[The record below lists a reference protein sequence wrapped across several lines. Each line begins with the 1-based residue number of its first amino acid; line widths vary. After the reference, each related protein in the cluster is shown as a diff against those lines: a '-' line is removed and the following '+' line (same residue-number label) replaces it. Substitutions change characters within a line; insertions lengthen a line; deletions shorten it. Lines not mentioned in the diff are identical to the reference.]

1 MVQALVPEFERT
13 HPGIRVTVQQ
23 IPFSAAH
30 EKLLTS
36 VVGRATP
43 DIAQLGNTWVPELVA
58 LRALAPLDSMLAR
71 SSTIARDDY
80 FNGIWDT
87 NVLRGATYGVPW
99 YVDTRVLFYRS
110 DLLADAG
117 VPTAPATWSEW
128 RDAMRRIR
136 ARAGGHRYGILLPVN
151 EWAQPIILG
160 LAVGAPLLRDHD
172 GYGDFSEPHFR
183 AAFAFYVSLFRDSLA
198 APISNTQIANMYQ
211 SFANGDFAMFISG
224 PWDVGECLR
233 RLPPALRGR
242 WATAPMPAWD
252 AESGALAG
260 PLAGPL
266 AGARAGP
273 RAGARD
279 TTTPGISL
287 AGGSSLVVFRGSAHP
302 EAAWAFIEYLSDST
316 RQARFYAL
324 TGDLP
329 SRRSAWRD
337 SALAGDPYAR
347 AFRRQL
353 QFVRATPK
361 IPEWDEITT
370 LITDHSE
377 AAVRGGTPPDSAL
390 AALDRDVDQALEK
403 RRWLQRREQSHDQ
416 AQDRAQDRAQDQ
428 AQDQAQDRVHEQPRK
443 QAPEHANVRDSGAST
458 GAE

>member
-1 MVQALVPEFERT
+1 M
-13 HPGIRVTVQQ
+13 
-23 IPFSAAH
+23 
-30 EKLLTS
+30 
-36 VVGRATP
+36 
-43 DIAQLGNTWVPELVA
+43 
-58 LRALAPLDSMLAR
+58 
-71 SSTIARDDY
+71 
-80 FNGIWDT
+80 
-87 NVLRGATYGVPW
+87 
-99 YVDTRVLFYRS
+99 
-110 DLLADAG
+110 
-117 VPTAPATWSEW
+117 
-128 RDAMRRIR
+128 
-136 ARAGGHRYGILLPVN
+136 
-151 EWAQPIILG
+151 
-160 LAVGAPLLRDHD
+160 
-172 GYGDFSEPHFR
+172 
-183 AAFAFYVSLFRDSLA
+183 
-198 APISNTQIANMYQ
+198 
-211 SFANGDFAMFISG
+211 
-224 PWDVGECLR
+224 
-233 RLPPALRGR
+233 
-242 WATAPMPAWD
+242 
-252 AESGALAG
+252 
-260 PLAGPL
+260 
-266 AGARAGP
+266 
-273 RAGARD
+273 
-279 TTTPGISL
+279 
-287 AGGSSLVVFRGSAHP
+287 VFRGSAHP

-428 AQDQAQDRVHEQPRK
+428 AQDRVHEQPRK